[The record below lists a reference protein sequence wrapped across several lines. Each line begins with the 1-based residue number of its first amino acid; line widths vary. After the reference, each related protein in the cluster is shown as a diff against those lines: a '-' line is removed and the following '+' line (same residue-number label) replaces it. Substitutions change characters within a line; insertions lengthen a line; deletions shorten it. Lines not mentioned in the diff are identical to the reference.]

1 MNEWIGEAVGLM
13 HINKI
18 MAKEV
23 AEEMG
28 VTPVYLSMIM
38 NGKKKV
44 RDEEHLK
51 SRVFGAINAIET
63 KRAKAQL
70 GTEVGDMKN
79 RQGHPQSGN
88 AADNSS
94 GV

>member
-18 MAKEV
+18 KAKEV

-28 VTPVYLSMIM
+28 VTSVYLSMIM

-44 RDEEHLK
+44 RDENRMK
-51 SRVFGAINAIET
+51 SRVFDAIEAIE
-63 KRAKAQL
+63 KK
-70 GTEVGDMKN
+70 
-79 RQGHPQSGN
+79 RQGTNHGTDTTGIV
-88 AADNSS
+88 ARRDEA
-94 GV
+94 

>member
-18 MAKEV
+18 KAKEV

-28 VTPVYLSMIM
+28 VTSVYLSMIM

-44 RDEEHLK
+44 RDENRMK
-51 SRVFGAINAIET
+51 SRVFEGIEAIEK
-63 KRAKAQL
+63 KRQETNH
-70 GTEVGDMKN
+70 GTDTTGIVARRDG
-79 RQGHPQSGN
+79 
-88 AADNSS
+88 A
-94 GV
+94 

>member
-18 MAKEV
+18 KAKEV

-28 VTPVYLSMIM
+28 VTSVYLSMIM

-44 RDEEHLK
+44 RDENRMK
-51 SRVFGAINAIET
+51 ARVFDAIEAIEK
-63 KRAKAQL
+63 KRQETNH
-70 GTEVGDMKN
+70 GTDTTGIVARRDE
-79 RQGHPQSGN
+79 
-88 AADNSS
+88 A
-94 GV
+94 

>member
-44 RDEEHLK
+44 RDEEFL
-51 SRVFGAINAIET
+51 IQT
-63 KRAKAQL
+63 
-70 GTEVGDMKN
+70 
-79 RQGHPQSGN
+79 PP
-88 AADNSS
+88 
-94 GV
+94 

>member
-18 MAKEV
+18 KAKEV

-28 VTPVYLSMIM
+28 VTSVYLSMIM

-44 RDEEHLK
+44 RDENRMK
-51 SRVFGAINAIET
+51 ARVLDAIEAIEK
-63 KRAKAQL
+63 KRQETNH
-70 GTEVGDMKN
+70 GTDTTGIVAHRDE
-79 RQGHPQSGN
+79 
-88 AADNSS
+88 A
-94 GV
+94 

>member
-18 MAKEV
+18 KAKEE

-28 VTPVYLSMIM
+28 VTSVYLSMIM

-44 RDEEHLK
+44 RDENRMK
-51 SRVFGAINAIET
+51 SRVFDAIEAIEK
-63 KRAKAQL
+63 KRQETNH
-70 GTEVGDMKN
+70 GTDTTGIVARRDG
-79 RQGHPQSGN
+79 
-88 AADNSS
+88 A
-94 GV
+94 

>member
-28 VTPVYLSMIM
+28 ITPVYLSMIM

-44 RDEEHLK
+44 RDEERLK
-51 SRVFGAINAIET
+51 SRVFGAIKAIET
-63 KRAKAQL
+63 KRAKAD
-70 GTEVGDMKN
+70 VGSDVADMEN
-79 RQGHPQSGN
+79 RQGYPQSEN
-88 AADNSS
+88 DPDNRSI
-94 GV
+94 V

>member
-44 RDEEHLK
+44 RDEERLK
-51 SRVFGAINAIET
+51 SRVFGAIKAIET
-63 KRAKAQL
+63 KRAKAKL
-70 GTEVGDMKN
+70 GTEVADMKN
-79 RQGHPQSGN
+79 RQGYPRSGN
-88 AADNSS
+88 APDNSS
-94 GV
+94 NV

>member
-18 MAKEV
+18 KAKEV

-28 VTPVYLSMIM
+28 VTSVYLSMIM

-44 RDEEHLK
+44 RDENRMK
-51 SRVFGAINAIET
+51 SRVFDAIEAIEK
-63 KRAKAQL
+63 KRHETNH
-70 GTEVGDMKN
+70 GTDTTGIVARRDE
-79 RQGHPQSGN
+79 
-88 AADNSS
+88 A
-94 GV
+94 

>member
-18 MAKEV
+18 KAKEV

-28 VTPVYLSMIM
+28 VTSVYLSMKM

-44 RDEEHLK
+44 RDENRMK
-51 SRVFGAINAIET
+51 SRVFEAIEAIEK
-63 KRAKAQL
+63 KRQETNH
-70 GTEVGDMKN
+70 GTDTTGIVARRDG
-79 RQGHPQSGN
+79 
-88 AADNSS
+88 A
-94 GV
+94 

>member
-18 MAKEV
+18 KAKEV

-28 VTPVYLSMIM
+28 VTSVYLSMIM

-44 RDEEHLK
+44 RDENRMK
-51 SRVFGAINAIET
+51 SRVFDAIEAIEK
-63 KRAKAQL
+63 KRQKTNH
-70 GTEVGDMKN
+70 GTDTTGIVARRDG
-79 RQGHPQSGN
+79 
-88 AADNSS
+88 A
-94 GV
+94 

>member
-18 MAKEV
+18 KAKEV

-28 VTPVYLSMIM
+28 VTSVYLSMIM

-44 RDEEHLK
+44 RDENRMK
-51 SRVFGAINAIET
+51 SRVFDAIEAIEK
-63 KRAKAQL
+63 KRQETNH
-70 GTEVGDMKN
+70 GTDTTGIVTRRDG
-79 RQGHPQSGN
+79 
-88 AADNSS
+88 A
-94 GV
+94 